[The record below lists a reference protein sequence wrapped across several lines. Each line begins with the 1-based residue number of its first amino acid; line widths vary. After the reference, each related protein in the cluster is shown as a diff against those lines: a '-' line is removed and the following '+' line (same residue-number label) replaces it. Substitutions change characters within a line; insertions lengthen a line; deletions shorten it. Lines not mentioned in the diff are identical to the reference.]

1 MVKRPAAFERRQHL
15 EVETP
20 ENVVLDYEIAGI
32 GSRTLAALADWLILG
47 VLGTGITIAS
57 GAWRDAAPWLVAV
70 LVLVL
75 YLMIWGYFSC
85 FEGLNRGQTPGKRW
99 LGIRVIR
106 DTGHAV
112 SFSDAA
118 ARNLLLP
125 IDLFCLIGVFFI
137 AIHPRAKRIGDLVA
151 GTVVVR
157 DHPVEVRAAR
167 ETLRAP
173 APGTAGALS
182 GTASPGSPL
191 LADDEF
197 RILREFSQRAG
208 SLPPEVQLRLA
219 RSLTARF
226 AERFPERPD
235 VDAIFLERLYQDEL
249 SRRRGRFG
257 IRSRERSGVADRLV
271 ALKTG
276 RWDEFQQLAERVAR
290 SGLDALSAA
299 ELPDFAARYREIS
312 ADLARARTYGAEAV
326 TLARLTRLVAAG
338 HNALY
343 REERQTWG
351 RIWEF
356 IVRECP
362 AAIVESRRYVLLAT
376 LVFVLPAVAGFA
388 LLRERPALAPLVL
401 PDVMLERA
409 EAGAGRQ
416 AKGSGYVEAL
426 SGDRPLVASMIITNN
441 IRVAFMCFA
450 GGIALGVGSLLL
462 LALNGLS
469 IGAASGH
476 FANAGLLG
484 YLWTFVIGHGL
495 LELFAIWVAGAA
507 GFMLGKALILP
518 GELPRRDAL
527 VLAGRVAM
535 RLLGAVVV
543 FLLVA
548 GGIEGF
554 VSAGASPLPVRLA
567 VSVGSVVF
575 LALYLWNGVRMSG
588 TGAGRGGVRMAS
600 TANGER

>member
-1 MVKRPAAFERRQHL
+1 MVKRPAAFEHRQHL

-32 GSRTLAALADWLILG
+32 GSRTLAALADWLILA
-47 VLGTGITIAS
+47 VLGAALSIAS
-57 GAWRDAAPWLVAV
+57 GVWRNAAPWLVAV
-70 LVLVL
+70 LVLIL
-75 YLMIWGYFSC
+75 YLIVWGYFTG
-85 FEGLNRGQTPGKRW
+85 FEGLYRGQTPGKRW
-99 LGIRVIR
+99 MGIRVIR
-106 DTGHAV
+106 DTGHAA

-125 IDLFCLIGVFFI
+125 IDLFCLVGVFFI

-157 DHPVEVRAAR
+157 DHPVEVRVSPERARPPAAG
-167 ETLRAP
+167 LP
-173 APGTAGALS
+173 DAGGA
-182 GTASPGSPL
+182 ASPGSPL

-197 RILREFSQRAG
+197 RLLREFSQRAG
-208 SLPPEVQLRLA
+208 SLPPAVQNRLA
-219 RSLTARF
+219 RNLSARF
-226 AERFPERPD
+226 AERFPERPTD
-235 VDAIFLERLYQDEL
+235 DGTFLERLYQDEL
-249 SRRRGRFG
+249 ARRRGRFG
-257 IRSRERSGVADRLV
+257 VRSREKGGVADRLV
-271 ALKTG
+271 ARKTG
-276 RWDEFQQLAERVAR
+276 RWDEFQELAERVAR
-290 SGLDALSAA
+290 GGLDALSPG
-299 ELPDFAARYREIS
+299 ELPEFAARYREIS
-312 ADLARARTYGAEAV
+312 ADLARARTYGADPV

-343 REERQTWG
+343 REERQTW
-351 RIWEF
+351 RKIWEF

-362 AAIVESRRYVLLAT
+362 AAIVEARRYVLLAT
-376 LVFVLPAVAGFA
+376 LVFVLPAAAGFA
-388 LLRERPALAPLVL
+388 LLRDRPSLAPLVL

-409 EAGAGRQ
+409 ESGVERQ
-416 AKGSGYVEAL
+416 AQGSGYVEAL
-426 SGDRPLVASMIITNN
+426 SGERPLVASMIITNN

-518 GELPRRDAL
+518 GDLPRRDAV

-548 GGIEGF
+548 GSIEGF
-554 VSAGASPLPVRLA
+554 VSAGTSPLAVRLA

-588 TGAGRGGVRMAS
+588 RKRAEVPSEKR
-600 TANGER
+600 

>member
-1 MVKRPAAFERRQHL
+1 MVQRPPAFERRQHL

-32 GSRTLAALADWLILG
+32 GSRTLAALADWLILA
-47 VLGTGITIAS
+47 VLGGALSIAS
-57 GAWRDAAPWLVAV
+57 GVWRDAAPWLVAV
-70 LVLVL
+70 LVLIL
-75 YLMIWGYFSC
+75 YSVVWGYFTC
-85 FEGLNRGQTPGKRW
+85 FEGLRRGQTPGKRW

-125 IDLFCLIGVFFI
+125 VDLFLLVGVFFI

-157 DHPVEVRAAR
+157 DHPVEVRAS
-167 ETLRAP
+167 P
-173 APGTAGALS
+173 
-182 GTASPGSPL
+182 ASPGAAKTGLPDGSGAASLSGSPL

-197 RILREFSQRAG
+197 RLLREFSQRAA
-208 SLPPEVQLRLA
+208 SLPPAVQHRLA
-219 RSLTARF
+219 GNLAARF
-226 AERFPERPD
+226 GERFPERPQD
-235 VDAIFLERLYQDEL
+235 DGTFLEELYQDEL
-249 SRRRGRFG
+249 ARRRGRFG
-257 IRSRERSGVADRLV
+257 VRSREKSGVADRLV
-271 ALKTG
+271 ARKSV
-276 RWDEFQQLAERVAR
+276 RWDEFQKLADQVAGG
-290 SGLDALSAA
+290 GLDALSAG
-299 ELPDFAARYREIS
+299 ELPEFAARYREIS
-312 ADLARARTYGAEAV
+312 ADLARARTYGADSL

-356 IVRECP
+356 FVRECP
-362 AAIVESRRYVLLAT
+362 AAIVRARRYVLLAT
-376 LVFVLPAVAGFA
+376 LVFVLPALVGFA
-388 LLRERPALAPLVL
+388 LLRDRPSLAPLVL
-401 PDVMLERA
+401 PDVLLERA

-416 AKGSGYVEAL
+416 AQGSGYVEAL

-518 GELPRRDAL
+518 GELPRRDAV
-527 VLAGRVAM
+527 VLAGRLAM

-554 VSAGASPLPVRLA
+554 VSAGTSSLPVRLA
-567 VSVGSVVF
+567 MSVGSVVF
-575 LALYLWNGVRMSG
+575 LALYLWNGVRMSR
-588 TGAGRGGVRMAS
+588 AEQ
-600 TANGER
+600 GER

>member
-1 MVKRPAAFERRQHL
+1 MVQRPPAFERRQHL

-20 ENVVLDYEIAGI
+20 ENVVLDYEMAGI
-32 GSRTLAALADWLILG
+32 GSRTLAALADWLILAA
-47 VLGTGITIAS
+47 LGGALSIAS
-57 GAWRDAAPWLVAV
+57 GVWRDAAPWLVAV
-70 LVLVL
+70 LVLIL
-75 YLMIWGYFSC
+75 YLVVWGYFTC
-85 FEGLNRGQTPGKRW
+85 FEGLRRGQTPGKRW

-106 DTGHAV
+106 DTGHAA

-125 IDLFCLIGVFFI
+125 IDLFLLVGVFFI

-157 DHPVEVRAAR
+157 DHPVEVRVSPEAA
-167 ETLRAP
+167 RAP
-173 APGTAGALS
+173 ARERATEVAGAA
-182 GTASPGSPL
+182 TPGSPL

-197 RILREFSQRAG
+197 RLLREFSLRAAA
-208 SLPPEVQLRLA
+208 LPPAVQNRLA
-219 RSLTARF
+219 RNLSARF
-226 AERFPERPD
+226 AERFPERPGD
-235 VDAIFLERLYQDEL
+235 DGTFLETLYQDEL
-249 SRRRGRFG
+249 ARRRGRFG
-257 IRSRERSGVADRLV
+257 ARSREKSGVADRLV
-271 ALKTG
+271 ARKST
-276 RWDEFQQLAERVAR
+276 RWDEFQEFAERVAR
-290 SGLDALSAA
+290 GGLDALSAD
-299 ELPDFAARYREIS
+299 ELPEFAARYREIS
-312 ADLARARTYGAEAV
+312 ADLARARTYGADSA

-343 REERQTWG
+343 RQERQTWG

-356 IVRECP
+356 FVRECP

-376 LVFVLPAVAGFA
+376 LVFVLPALAGFA
-388 LLRERPALAPLVL
+388 LLRDRPSLAPLVL

-409 EAGAGRQ
+409 EAGAGRRAQ
-416 AKGSGYVEAL
+416 GSGYVEAL
-426 SGDRPLVASMIITNN
+426 TGERPLVASMIITNN

-469 IGAASGH
+469 IGATSGH

-518 GELPRRDAL
+518 GDLPRRDAV

-548 GGIEGF
+548 GSIEGF
-554 VSAGASPLPVRLA
+554 VSAGTSPLAVRLG
-567 VSVGSVVF
+567 VSVGSVGF
-575 LALYLWNGVRMSG
+575 LVLYLWNGVRM
-588 TGAGRGGVRMAS
+588 TGLAAGRGSVR
-600 TANGER
+600 TA

>member
-1 MVKRPAAFERRQHL
+1 MVQRPPAFERRQHL

-32 GSRTLAALADWLILG
+32 GSRTLAALADWLILA
-47 VLGTGITIAS
+47 VLGGALSIAS
-57 GAWRDAAPWLVAV
+57 GVWRDAAPWLVAV
-70 LVLVL
+70 LVLIL
-75 YLMIWGYFSC
+75 YSVVWGYFTC
-85 FEGLNRGQTPGKRW
+85 FEGLRRGQTPGKRW

-125 IDLFCLIGVFFI
+125 VDLFLLVGVFFI

-157 DHPVEVRAAR
+157 DHPVEVRAS
-167 ETLRAP
+167 TT
-173 APGTAGALS
+173 APGRAKTGLPDATGAAPLS
-182 GTASPGSPL
+182 GSPL

-197 RILREFSQRAG
+197 RLLREFSQRAA
-208 SLPPEVQLRLA
+208 SLPPAVQRRLA
-219 RSLTARF
+219 GNLAARF
-226 AERFPERPD
+226 GERFPERPPD
-235 VDAIFLERLYQDEL
+235 NGAFLEGLYQDEL
-249 SRRRGRFG
+249 ARRRGRFG
-257 IRSRERSGVADRLV
+257 VRSREKSGVADRLV
-271 ALKTG
+271 ARKSA
-276 RWDEFQQLAERVAR
+276 RWDEFQKLAEQVAGG
-290 SGLDALSAA
+290 GLDALSAE
-299 ELPDFAARYREIS
+299 ELPEFAARYREIS
-312 ADLARARTYGAEAV
+312 ADLARARTYGADSL

-351 RIWEF
+351 KIWEF
-356 IVRECP
+356 FVRECP
-362 AAIVESRRYVLLAT
+362 AAIVLARRYVLLAT
-376 LVFVLPAVAGFA
+376 LVFMLPALAGFA
-388 LLRERPALAPLVL
+388 LLRDRPSLAPLVL
-401 PDVMLERA
+401 PDVLLERA

-416 AKGSGYVEAL
+416 AQGSGYVEAL
-426 SGDRPLVASMIITNN
+426 SGERPLVASMIITNN

-518 GELPRRDAL
+518 GELPRRDAV
-527 VLAGRVAM
+527 VLAGRLAM

-554 VSAGASPLPVRLA
+554 VSAGTSPLPVRLA
-567 VSVGSVVF
+567 VSVGSVGF

-588 TGAGRGGVRMAS
+588 LNSV
-600 TANGER
+600 NGER